1 MFGKILVAN
10 RGEIALR
17 IIRACKELGIKTV
30 VVYSEADRESLPVRF
45 ADEAFCIG
53 PPPAAKSYLNFTSII
68 SVAEIAGAEAIHPG
82 YGFLAENPSFAEICA
97 SCGITFIGPPVEAL
111 EKMGAKAEARKT
123 VAAAGV
129 PVVPGSE
136 EVVRDVA
143 DALALA
149 KEIGYPL
156 LIKASA
162 GGGGRGMRIV
172 HNPAELER
180 ALQAAQVEAEAAFGN
195 PEVYL
200 EKYVEE
206 PRHIEFQILGDQQG
220 NIVYLGERDCSI
232 QRRNQKLI
240 EEAPSVALTPVLRK
254 KMGEAAVKA
263 ARSVGYYSAGT
274 VEFLLDKQN
283 NFYFIEMNTRI
294 QVEHP
299 VTEMVTGR
307 DLVKEQIEIAAG
319 KPLPF
324 RQAEV
329 RVEGWAIECR
339 INAED
344 PQRNFIPC
352 PGGITAFL
360 VPGGPGVR
368 VDTAVFPGYVIP
380 PYYDSLIAKVI
391 TWGRNREEAIIRMQ
405 RALEEFVIEGVPTTI
420 PFHQRVLQNAF
431 FRRGEVYTNF
441 VQRRILT
448 EEELKLR

>member
-1 MFGKILVAN
+1 MFRKVLIAN

-30 VVYSEADRESLPVRF
+30 VVYSEADRESLPVRL

-53 PPPAAKSYLNFTSII
+53 PAPATKSYLNIANII
-68 SVAEIAGAEAIHPG
+68 SVAEVAGAEAIHPG
-82 YGFLAENPSFAEICA
+82 YGFLAENASFAEICL
-97 SCGITFIGPPVEAL
+97 SCGLTFIGPPVEAI
-111 EKMGAKAEARKT
+111 EKMGAKATARKT

-136 EVVRDVA
+136 EVIRDPAEAV
-143 DALALA
+143 ALA
-149 KEIGYPL
+149 KEIGYPV

-162 GGGGRGMRIV
+162 GGGGRGMRVV
-172 HNPAELER
+172 HGPAELER
-180 ALQAAQVEAEAAFGN
+180 ALKSAQAEAEAAFGN
-195 PEVYL
+195 QEVYL

-206 PRHIEFQILGDQQG
+206 PRHIEFQILGDKHG

-232 QRRNQKLI
+232 QRRNQKLL
-240 EEAPSVALTPVLRK
+240 EEAPSVALTPALRK

-263 ARSVGYYSAGT
+263 ARAVGYYSAGT
-274 VEFLLDKQN
+274 VEFLLDKHN

-307 DLVKEQIEIAAG
+307 DLVKEQIRIAAG
-319 KPLPF
+319 EPLGF
-324 RQAEV
+324 RQADI
-329 RVEGWAIECR
+329 RIEGWAIECR

-344 PQRNFIPC
+344 PARNFTPC
-352 PGGITAFL
+352 PGKITAYL
-360 VPGGPGVR
+360 PPGGPGVR
-368 VDTAVFPGYVIP
+368 VDSAVYPGYVIP
-380 PYYDSLIAKVI
+380 PYYDSLIAKLI
-391 TWGRNREEAIIRMQ
+391 TWGRNREEAIARME

-420 PFHQRVLQNAF
+420 PFHRRVLQNAF

-441 VQRRILT
+441 VQRRILA
-448 EEELKLR
+448 EEELKLP

>member
-1 MFGKILVAN
+1 MFKKILIAN

-17 IIRACKELGIKTV
+17 VIRACKELGIKTV
-30 VVYSEADRESLPVRF
+30 LVYSEADRESLPVRLV
-45 ADEAFCIG
+45 DEAFCIG
-53 PPPAAKSYLNFTSII
+53 PPEAGKSYLNFTNII
-68 SVAEIAGAEAIHPG
+68 SVAEISGAEAIHPG
-82 YGFLAENPSFAEICA
+82 YGFLAENASFAEVCG

-111 EKMGAKAEARKT
+111 EKMGAKAEARRT

-136 EVVRDVA
+136 GVVRNVTE
-143 DALALA
+143 ALEMAR
-149 KEIGYPL
+149 EIGYPL
-156 LIKASA
+156 LVKASA

-172 HNPAELER
+172 HTPGELEKM
-180 ALQAAQVEAEAAFGN
+180 LQSAQVEAEAAFGS

-206 PRHIEFQILGDQQG
+206 PRHIEFQILGDHHG
-220 NIVYLGERDCSI
+220 NIIYLGERDCSI
-232 QRRNQKLI
+232 QRRNQKLL
-240 EEAPSVALTPVLRK
+240 EEAPSVALSPELRK
-254 KMGEAAVKA
+254 AMGEAAVRA

-274 VEFLLDKQN
+274 VEFLLDKQK

-299 VTEMVTGR
+299 VTEMVTGW
-307 DLVKEQIEIAAG
+307 DLVKEQIRIAAG
-319 KPLPF
+319 EPLPAA
-324 RQAEV
+324 QEEV

-344 PQRNFIPC
+344 PQRNFCPC
-352 PGGITAFL
+352 PGQVTSFL
-360 VPGGPGVR
+360 VPGGPGIR

-380 PYYDSLIAKVI
+380 PHYDSLIGKLIA
-391 TWGRNREEAIIRMQ
+391 WGRDRDEAISRMQ
-405 RALEEFVIEGVPTTI
+405 RALEEFIIEGVPTTI

-441 VQRRILT
+441 VQRRILS